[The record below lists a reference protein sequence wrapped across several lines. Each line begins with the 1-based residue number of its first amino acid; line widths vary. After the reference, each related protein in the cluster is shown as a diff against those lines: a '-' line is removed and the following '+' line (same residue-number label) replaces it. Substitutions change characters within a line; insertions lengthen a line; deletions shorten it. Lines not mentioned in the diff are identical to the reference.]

1 MGYIDLEKKLFSY
14 KTTAGNILR
23 SYKLIFHEQKTV
35 FILKILSLTVA
46 PILSYIIL
54 LLSKN
59 AINRIEQSN
68 SSFLY
73 VVLCVSVII
82 VLEIVSVV
90 YDRILFFFSDLT
102 SSAFSERLRSDL
114 LRKIADEV
122 PVSKLETP
130 EFFNKIGTI
139 NAGGIESVVG
149 SITTPL
155 TLLTS
160 IVYLAIAVYT
170 SLQYNFYLYYLYIII
185 LPFVFI
191 LETISKRH
199 FTLNYDKK
207 DNLQRK
213 AGVLNSLLQNKST
226 IFDIKTS
233 DSEEW
238 LINETEKRKKAA
250 FHFSQK
256 ESIISSVLL
265 LTRDVLNYAFKYSI
279 LIYLVVKLYEG
290 SKQVTYYSL
299 YIIYAFMVFSKSIL
313 FGDFIFLTSNIS
325 KVMNS
330 VHSIIGAISGFV
342 TNQEYFNEHELFF
355 SLPERANGTKKFDEK
370 DPKNILTDK
379 LSYGYSAERK
389 VLNSLCMEIKEG
401 EKVCVFGDN
410 GAGKTTL
417 IKLIC
422 GLYED
427 YRGKILLQNNERH
440 SYEKDE
446 IRNLY
451 SYAMQDGPHYPF
463 TVKEN
468 ICMGNTADADNQNL
482 YDKVCSV
489 SGINQIVSQLRYGE
503 NTYLNK
509 EYDTNGVDLSIGQ
522 WQKLLIAKIMF
533 RNKEILIFDEPTSA
547 LDPLAEQEFINTL
560 LSWYKNKTVVIISHR
575 MTFAS
580 IADRVFVI
588 KDGAVAEQGTPK
600 QLLNAKGLFYEY
612 FNTQRS
618 LYF

>member
-1 MGYIDLEKKLFSY
+1 MDEKNKLKDSILCITKSFRLTWKYEKSY
-14 KTTAGNILR
+14 FLFA
-23 SYKLIFHEQKTV
+23 
-35 FILKILSLTVA
+35 
-46 PILSYIIL
+46 
-54 LLSKN
+54 LLS
-59 AINRIEQSN
+59 A
-68 SSFLY
+68 
-73 VVLCVSVII
+73 
-82 VLEIVSVV
+82 
-90 YDRILFFFSDLT
+90 
-102 SSAFSERLRSDL
+102 
-114 LRKIADEV
+114 
-122 PVSKLETP
+122 
-130 EFFNKIGTI
+130 
-139 NAGGIESVVG
+139 
-149 SITTPL
+149 
-155 TLLTS
+155 
-160 IVYLAIAVYT
+160 
-170 SLQYNFYLYYLYIII
+170 
-185 LPFVFI
+185 
-191 LETISKRH
+191 
-199 FTLNYDKK
+199 
-207 DNLQRK
+207 
-213 AGVLNSLLQNKST
+213 VLNSSLATLPPLIFLQNVLNGIAQRNIT
-226 IFDIKTS
+226 ARQIIFSLVAALIYEALALPIVIMLVQYLRKYMTYKASLRYSEHVYRKVIAIKADLLENS
-233 DSEEW
+233 DTYELYRRVSNRGLSSFEIYPSSIIGL
-238 LINETEKRKKAA
+238 LIN
-250 FHFSQK
+250 
-256 ESIISSVLL
+256 IISIATIITMASRYNLWIALILVPMC
-265 LTRDVLNYAFKYSI
+265 VCQYFLNRKINKKKIWYDKVQEILYTKMQSI
-279 LIYLVVKLYEG
+279 NNLFIDRNALCEIKVFGTFSFLDSKRIHFFNAEKHEYIKQATISTKSDLMFEIV
-290 SKQVTYYSL
+290 KQVTYYSL

-427 YRGKILLQNNERH
+427 YGGKILLQNNERH

-451 SYAMQDGPHYPF
+451 SYAMQEGPHYPF

-612 FNTQRS
+612 FSTQKS

>member
-1 MGYIDLEKKLFSY
+1 MRMDEKNKLKDSILCITKSFRLTWKYEKSY
-14 KTTAGNILR
+14 FLFA
-23 SYKLIFHEQKTV
+23 
-35 FILKILSLTVA
+35 
-46 PILSYIIL
+46 
-54 LLSKN
+54 LLS
-59 AINRIEQSN
+59 A
-68 SSFLY
+68 
-73 VVLCVSVII
+73 
-82 VLEIVSVV
+82 
-90 YDRILFFFSDLT
+90 
-102 SSAFSERLRSDL
+102 
-114 LRKIADEV
+114 
-122 PVSKLETP
+122 
-130 EFFNKIGTI
+130 
-139 NAGGIESVVG
+139 
-149 SITTPL
+149 
-155 TLLTS
+155 
-160 IVYLAIAVYT
+160 
-170 SLQYNFYLYYLYIII
+170 
-185 LPFVFI
+185 
-191 LETISKRH
+191 
-199 FTLNYDKK
+199 
-207 DNLQRK
+207 
-213 AGVLNSLLQNKST
+213 VLNSSLATLPPLIFLQNVLNGIAQRNIT
-226 IFDIKTS
+226 ARQIIFSLVAALIYEALALPIVIMLVQYLRKYMTYKASLRYSEHVYRKVIAIKADLLENS
-233 DSEEW
+233 DTYELYRRVSNRGLSSFEIYPSSIIGL
-238 LINETEKRKKAA
+238 LIN
-250 FHFSQK
+250 
-256 ESIISSVLL
+256 IISIATIITMASRYNLWIALILVPMC
-265 LTRDVLNYAFKYSI
+265 VCQYFLNRKINKKKIWYDKVQEILYTKMQSI
-279 LIYLVVKLYEG
+279 NNLFIDRNALCEIKVFGTFSFLDSKRIHFFNAEKHEYIKQATISTKSDLMFEIV
-290 SKQVTYYSL
+290 KQVTYYSL

>member
-1 MGYIDLEKKLFSY
+1 MDEKNKLKDSILCITKSFRLTWKYEKSY
-14 KTTAGNILR
+14 FLFA
-23 SYKLIFHEQKTV
+23 
-35 FILKILSLTVA
+35 
-46 PILSYIIL
+46 
-54 LLSKN
+54 LLS
-59 AINRIEQSN
+59 A
-68 SSFLY
+68 
-73 VVLCVSVII
+73 
-82 VLEIVSVV
+82 
-90 YDRILFFFSDLT
+90 
-102 SSAFSERLRSDL
+102 
-114 LRKIADEV
+114 
-122 PVSKLETP
+122 
-130 EFFNKIGTI
+130 
-139 NAGGIESVVG
+139 
-149 SITTPL
+149 
-155 TLLTS
+155 
-160 IVYLAIAVYT
+160 
-170 SLQYNFYLYYLYIII
+170 
-185 LPFVFI
+185 
-191 LETISKRH
+191 
-199 FTLNYDKK
+199 
-207 DNLQRK
+207 
-213 AGVLNSLLQNKST
+213 VLNSSLATLPPLIFLQNVLNGIAQRNIT
-226 IFDIKTS
+226 ARQIIFSLVAALIYEALALPIVTMLVQYLRKYMTYKASLRYSEHVYRKVIAIKADLLENS
-233 DSEEW
+233 DTYELYRRVSNRGLSSFEICPSSIIGL
-238 LINETEKRKKAA
+238 LIN
-250 FHFSQK
+250 
-256 ESIISSVLL
+256 IISIATIITMASRYNLWIALILVPMC
-265 LTRDVLNYAFKYSI
+265 VCQYFLNRKINKKKIWYDKVQEI
-279 LIYLVVKLYEG
+279 LYTKMQAINNLFIDRNALCEIKVFGTFSFLDSKRIHFFNAEKHEYIKQATISTKSDLMFEIV
-290 SKQVTYYSL
+290 KQVTYYSL

-427 YRGKILLQNNERH
+427 YGGKILLQNNERH

>member
-1 MGYIDLEKKLFSY
+1 MDEKNKLKDSILCITKSFRLTWKYEKSY
-14 KTTAGNILR
+14 FLFA
-23 SYKLIFHEQKTV
+23 
-35 FILKILSLTVA
+35 
-46 PILSYIIL
+46 
-54 LLSKN
+54 LLS
-59 AINRIEQSN
+59 A
-68 SSFLY
+68 
-73 VVLCVSVII
+73 
-82 VLEIVSVV
+82 
-90 YDRILFFFSDLT
+90 
-102 SSAFSERLRSDL
+102 
-114 LRKIADEV
+114 
-122 PVSKLETP
+122 
-130 EFFNKIGTI
+130 
-139 NAGGIESVVG
+139 
-149 SITTPL
+149 
-155 TLLTS
+155 
-160 IVYLAIAVYT
+160 
-170 SLQYNFYLYYLYIII
+170 
-185 LPFVFI
+185 
-191 LETISKRH
+191 
-199 FTLNYDKK
+199 
-207 DNLQRK
+207 
-213 AGVLNSLLQNKST
+213 VLNSSLATLPPLIFLQNVLNGIAQRNIT
-226 IFDIKTS
+226 ARQIIFSLVAALIYEALALPTVIMLVQYLHKYMTYKASLRYSEHVYRKVIAIKADLLENS
-233 DSEEW
+233 DTYELYRRVSNRGLSSFEICPSSIIGL
-238 LINETEKRKKAA
+238 LIN
-250 FHFSQK
+250 
-256 ESIISSVLL
+256 IISIAAIITMASRYNLWIALILVPMC
-265 LTRDVLNYAFKYSI
+265 VCQYFLNRKINKKKIWYDKVQEILYTKMQSI
-279 LIYLVVKLYEG
+279 NNLFIDRNALCEIKVFGTFSFLDSKRIHFFNAEKHEYIKQATISTKSDLMFEIV
-290 SKQVTYYSL
+290 KQVTYYSL

>member
-1 MGYIDLEKKLFSY
+1 MASRYNLWIALILVPMCVCQYFLNRKINKKKIWYDKVQEILYTKMQSINNLFIDRNALCEIK
-14 KTTAGNILR
+14 
-23 SYKLIFHEQKTV
+23 V
-35 FILKILSLTVA
+35 FGTF
-46 PILSYIIL
+46 
-54 LLSKN
+54 
-59 AINRIEQSN
+59 
-68 SSFLY
+68 SFLDSKRIHFFNAEKHEY
-73 VVLCVSVII
+73 IKQATISTKSDLMF
-82 VLEIVSVV
+82 EIV
-90 YDRILFFFSDLT
+90 
-102 SSAFSERLRSDL
+102 
-114 LRKIADEV
+114 
-122 PVSKLETP
+122 
-130 EFFNKIGTI
+130 
-139 NAGGIESVVG
+139 
-149 SITTPL
+149 
-155 TLLTS
+155 
-160 IVYLAIAVYT
+160 
-170 SLQYNFYLYYLYIII
+170 
-185 LPFVFI
+185 
-191 LETISKRH
+191 
-199 FTLNYDKK
+199 
-207 DNLQRK
+207 
-213 AGVLNSLLQNKST
+213 
-226 IFDIKTS
+226 
-233 DSEEW
+233 
-238 LINETEKRKKAA
+238 
-250 FHFSQK
+250 
-256 ESIISSVLL
+256 
-265 LTRDVLNYAFKYSI
+265 
-279 LIYLVVKLYEG
+279 
-290 SKQVTYYSL
+290 KQVTYYSL

>member
-1 MGYIDLEKKLFSY
+1 MDEKNKLKDSILCITKSFRLTWKYEKSY
-14 KTTAGNILR
+14 FLFA
-23 SYKLIFHEQKTV
+23 
-35 FILKILSLTVA
+35 
-46 PILSYIIL
+46 
-54 LLSKN
+54 LLS
-59 AINRIEQSN
+59 A
-68 SSFLY
+68 
-73 VVLCVSVII
+73 
-82 VLEIVSVV
+82 
-90 YDRILFFFSDLT
+90 
-102 SSAFSERLRSDL
+102 
-114 LRKIADEV
+114 
-122 PVSKLETP
+122 
-130 EFFNKIGTI
+130 
-139 NAGGIESVVG
+139 
-149 SITTPL
+149 
-155 TLLTS
+155 
-160 IVYLAIAVYT
+160 
-170 SLQYNFYLYYLYIII
+170 
-185 LPFVFI
+185 
-191 LETISKRH
+191 
-199 FTLNYDKK
+199 
-207 DNLQRK
+207 
-213 AGVLNSLLQNKST
+213 VLNSSLATLPPLIFLQNVLNGIAQRNIT
-226 IFDIKTS
+226 ARQIIFSLVAALIYEALALPTVIMLVQYLHKYMTYKASLRYSEHVYRKVIAIKADLLENS
-233 DSEEW
+233 DTYELYRRVSNRGLSSFEICPSSIIGL
-238 LINETEKRKKAA
+238 LIN
-250 FHFSQK
+250 
-256 ESIISSVLL
+256 IISIATIITMASRYNLWIALILVPMC
-265 LTRDVLNYAFKYSI
+265 VCQYFLNRKINKKKIWYDKVQEI
-279 LIYLVVKLYEG
+279 LYTKMQAINNLFIDRNALCEIKVFGTFSFLDSKRIHFFNAEKHEYIKQATISTKSDLMFEIV
-290 SKQVTYYSL
+290 KQVTYYSL

-446 IRNLY
+446 IGNLY

-580 IADRVFVI
+580 IGYKGRSSCRARNTETTSKRKRAFLRVF
-588 KDGAVAEQGTPK
+588 
-600 QLLNAKGLFYEY
+600 
-612 FNTQRS
+612 
-618 LYF
+618 

>member
-1 MGYIDLEKKLFSY
+1 MDEKNKLKDSILCITKSFRLTWKYEKSY
-14 KTTAGNILR
+14 FLFA
-23 SYKLIFHEQKTV
+23 
-35 FILKILSLTVA
+35 
-46 PILSYIIL
+46 
-54 LLSKN
+54 LLS
-59 AINRIEQSN
+59 A
-68 SSFLY
+68 
-73 VVLCVSVII
+73 
-82 VLEIVSVV
+82 
-90 YDRILFFFSDLT
+90 
-102 SSAFSERLRSDL
+102 
-114 LRKIADEV
+114 
-122 PVSKLETP
+122 
-130 EFFNKIGTI
+130 
-139 NAGGIESVVG
+139 
-149 SITTPL
+149 
-155 TLLTS
+155 
-160 IVYLAIAVYT
+160 
-170 SLQYNFYLYYLYIII
+170 
-185 LPFVFI
+185 
-191 LETISKRH
+191 
-199 FTLNYDKK
+199 
-207 DNLQRK
+207 
-213 AGVLNSLLQNKST
+213 VLNSSLATLPPLIFLQNVLNGIAQRNIT
-226 IFDIKTS
+226 ARQIIFSLVAALIYEALALPIVIMLVQYLRKYMTYKASLRYSEHVYRKVIAIKADLLENS
-233 DSEEW
+233 DTYELYRRVSNRGLSSFEICPSSIIGL
-238 LINETEKRKKAA
+238 LIN
-250 FHFSQK
+250 
-256 ESIISSVLL
+256 IISIATIITMASRYNLWIALILVPMC
-265 LTRDVLNYAFKYSI
+265 VCQYFLNRKINKKKIWYDKVQEILYTKMQSI
-279 LIYLVVKLYEG
+279 NNLFIDRNALCEIKVFGTFSFLDSKRIHFFNAEKHEYIKQATISTKSDLVFEIV
-290 SKQVTYYSL
+290 KQVTYYSL

>member
-1 MGYIDLEKKLFSY
+1 MDEKNKLKDSILCITKSFRLTWKYEKSY
-14 KTTAGNILR
+14 FLFA
-23 SYKLIFHEQKTV
+23 
-35 FILKILSLTVA
+35 
-46 PILSYIIL
+46 
-54 LLSKN
+54 LLS
-59 AINRIEQSN
+59 A
-68 SSFLY
+68 
-73 VVLCVSVII
+73 
-82 VLEIVSVV
+82 
-90 YDRILFFFSDLT
+90 
-102 SSAFSERLRSDL
+102 
-114 LRKIADEV
+114 
-122 PVSKLETP
+122 
-130 EFFNKIGTI
+130 
-139 NAGGIESVVG
+139 
-149 SITTPL
+149 
-155 TLLTS
+155 
-160 IVYLAIAVYT
+160 
-170 SLQYNFYLYYLYIII
+170 
-185 LPFVFI
+185 
-191 LETISKRH
+191 
-199 FTLNYDKK
+199 
-207 DNLQRK
+207 
-213 AGVLNSLLQNKST
+213 VLNSSLATLPPLIFLQNVLNGIAQRNIT
-226 IFDIKTS
+226 ARQIIFSLVAALIYEALALPIVIMLVQYLHKYMTYKASLRYSEHVYRKVIAIKADLLENS
-233 DSEEW
+233 DTYELYRRVSNRGLSSFEICPSSIIGL
-238 LINETEKRKKAA
+238 LIN
-250 FHFSQK
+250 
-256 ESIISSVLL
+256 IISIAAIITMALRYNLWIALILVPMC
-265 LTRDVLNYAFKYSI
+265 VCQYFLNRKINKKKIWYDKVQEILYTKMQSI
-279 LIYLVVKLYEG
+279 NNLFIDRNALCEIKVFGTFSFLDSKRIHFFNAEKHEYIKQATISTKSDLMFEIV
-290 SKQVTYYSL
+290 KQVTYYSL

-618 LYF
+618 LYLE

>member
-1 MGYIDLEKKLFSY
+1 MDEKNKLKDSILCITKSFRLTWKYEKSY
-14 KTTAGNILR
+14 FLFA
-23 SYKLIFHEQKTV
+23 
-35 FILKILSLTVA
+35 
-46 PILSYIIL
+46 
-54 LLSKN
+54 LLS
-59 AINRIEQSN
+59 A
-68 SSFLY
+68 
-73 VVLCVSVII
+73 
-82 VLEIVSVV
+82 
-90 YDRILFFFSDLT
+90 
-102 SSAFSERLRSDL
+102 
-114 LRKIADEV
+114 
-122 PVSKLETP
+122 
-130 EFFNKIGTI
+130 
-139 NAGGIESVVG
+139 
-149 SITTPL
+149 
-155 TLLTS
+155 
-160 IVYLAIAVYT
+160 
-170 SLQYNFYLYYLYIII
+170 
-185 LPFVFI
+185 
-191 LETISKRH
+191 
-199 FTLNYDKK
+199 
-207 DNLQRK
+207 
-213 AGVLNSLLQNKST
+213 VLNSSLATLPPLIFLQNVLNGIAQRNIT
-226 IFDIKTS
+226 ARQIIFSLVAALIYEALALPIVTMLVQYLRKYMTYKASLRYSEHVYRKVIAIKADLLENS
-233 DSEEW
+233 DTYELYRRVSNRGLSSFEICPSSIIGL
-238 LINETEKRKKAA
+238 LIN
-250 FHFSQK
+250 
-256 ESIISSVLL
+256 IISIATIITMASRYNLWIALILVPMC
-265 LTRDVLNYAFKYSI
+265 VCQYFLNRKINKKKIWYDKVQEILYTKMQSI
-279 LIYLVVKLYEG
+279 NNLFIDRNALCEIKVFGTFSFLDSKRIHFFNAEKHEYIKQATISTKSDLMFEIV
-290 SKQVTYYSL
+290 KQVTYYSL

-427 YRGKILLQNNERH
+427 YGGKILLQNNERH

>member
-1 MGYIDLEKKLFSY
+1 MDEKNKLKDSILCITKSFRLTWKYEKSY
-14 KTTAGNILR
+14 FLFA
-23 SYKLIFHEQKTV
+23 
-35 FILKILSLTVA
+35 
-46 PILSYIIL
+46 
-54 LLSKN
+54 LLS
-59 AINRIEQSN
+59 A
-68 SSFLY
+68 
-73 VVLCVSVII
+73 
-82 VLEIVSVV
+82 
-90 YDRILFFFSDLT
+90 
-102 SSAFSERLRSDL
+102 
-114 LRKIADEV
+114 
-122 PVSKLETP
+122 
-130 EFFNKIGTI
+130 
-139 NAGGIESVVG
+139 
-149 SITTPL
+149 
-155 TLLTS
+155 
-160 IVYLAIAVYT
+160 
-170 SLQYNFYLYYLYIII
+170 
-185 LPFVFI
+185 
-191 LETISKRH
+191 
-199 FTLNYDKK
+199 
-207 DNLQRK
+207 
-213 AGVLNSLLQNKST
+213 VLNSSLATLPPLIFLQNVLNGIAQRNIT
-226 IFDIKTS
+226 ARQIIFSLVAALIYEALALPTVIMLVQYLHKYMTYKASLRYSEHVYRKVIAIKADLLENS
-233 DSEEW
+233 DTYELYRRVSNRGLSSFEICPSSIIGL
-238 LINETEKRKKAA
+238 LIN
-250 FHFSQK
+250 
-256 ESIISSVLL
+256 IISIATIITMASRYNLWIALILVPMC
-265 LTRDVLNYAFKYSI
+265 VCQYFLNRKINKKKIWYDKVQEI
-279 LIYLVVKLYEG
+279 LYTKMQAINNLFIDRNALCEIKVFGTFSFLDSKRIHFFNAEKHEYIKQATISTKSDLMFEIV
-290 SKQVTYYSL
+290 KQVTYYSL

>member
-1 MGYIDLEKKLFSY
+1 MDEKNKLKDSILCITKSFRLTWKYEKSY
-14 KTTAGNILR
+14 FLFA
-23 SYKLIFHEQKTV
+23 
-35 FILKILSLTVA
+35 
-46 PILSYIIL
+46 
-54 LLSKN
+54 LLS
-59 AINRIEQSN
+59 A
-68 SSFLY
+68 
-73 VVLCVSVII
+73 
-82 VLEIVSVV
+82 
-90 YDRILFFFSDLT
+90 
-102 SSAFSERLRSDL
+102 
-114 LRKIADEV
+114 
-122 PVSKLETP
+122 
-130 EFFNKIGTI
+130 
-139 NAGGIESVVG
+139 
-149 SITTPL
+149 
-155 TLLTS
+155 
-160 IVYLAIAVYT
+160 
-170 SLQYNFYLYYLYIII
+170 
-185 LPFVFI
+185 
-191 LETISKRH
+191 
-199 FTLNYDKK
+199 
-207 DNLQRK
+207 
-213 AGVLNSLLQNKST
+213 VLNSSLATLPPLIFLQNVLNGIAQRNIT
-226 IFDIKTS
+226 ARQIIFSLVAALIYEALALPIVIMLVQYLRKYMTYKASLRYSEHVYRKVIAIKADLLENS
-233 DSEEW
+233 DTYELYRRVSNRGLSSFEIYPSSIIGL
-238 LINETEKRKKAA
+238 LIN
-250 FHFSQK
+250 
-256 ESIISSVLL
+256 IISIATIITMASRYNLWIALILVPMC
-265 LTRDVLNYAFKYSI
+265 VCQYFLNRKINKKKIWYDKVQEILYTKMQSI
-279 LIYLVVKLYEG
+279 NNLFIDRNALCEIKVFGTFSFLDSKRIHFFNAEKHEYIKQATISTKSDLMFEIV
-290 SKQVTYYSL
+290 KQVTYYSL

-427 YRGKILLQNNERH
+427 YRGKILLQNNERN

>member
-1 MGYIDLEKKLFSY
+1 MDEKNKLKDSILCITKSFRLTWKYEKSY
-14 KTTAGNILR
+14 FLFA
-23 SYKLIFHEQKTV
+23 
-35 FILKILSLTVA
+35 
-46 PILSYIIL
+46 
-54 LLSKN
+54 LLS
-59 AINRIEQSN
+59 A
-68 SSFLY
+68 
-73 VVLCVSVII
+73 
-82 VLEIVSVV
+82 
-90 YDRILFFFSDLT
+90 
-102 SSAFSERLRSDL
+102 
-114 LRKIADEV
+114 
-122 PVSKLETP
+122 
-130 EFFNKIGTI
+130 
-139 NAGGIESVVG
+139 
-149 SITTPL
+149 
-155 TLLTS
+155 
-160 IVYLAIAVYT
+160 
-170 SLQYNFYLYYLYIII
+170 
-185 LPFVFI
+185 
-191 LETISKRH
+191 
-199 FTLNYDKK
+199 
-207 DNLQRK
+207 
-213 AGVLNSLLQNKST
+213 VLNSSLATLPPLIFLQNVLNGIAQRNIT
-226 IFDIKTS
+226 ARQIIFSLVAALIYEALALPIVIMLVQYLRKYMTYKASLRYSEHVYRKVIAIKADLLENS
-233 DSEEW
+233 DTYELYRRVSNRGLSSFEICPSSIIGL
-238 LINETEKRKKAA
+238 LIN
-250 FHFSQK
+250 
-256 ESIISSVLL
+256 IISIATIITMASRYNLWIALILVPMC
-265 LTRDVLNYAFKYSI
+265 VCQYFLNRKINKKKIWYDKVQEILYTKMQSI
-279 LIYLVVKLYEG
+279 NNLFIDRNALCEIKVFGTFSFLDSKRIHFFNAEKHEYIKQATISTKSDLMFEIV
-290 SKQVTYYSL
+290 KQVTYYSL

-370 DPKNILTDK
+370 DPKNILIDK

-427 YRGKILLQNNERH
+427 YGGKILLQNNERH

-533 RNKEILIFDEPTSA
+533 RNKELLIFDEPTSA

>member
-1 MGYIDLEKKLFSY
+1 MDEKNKLKDSILCITKSFRLTWKYEKSY
-14 KTTAGNILR
+14 FLFA
-23 SYKLIFHEQKTV
+23 
-35 FILKILSLTVA
+35 
-46 PILSYIIL
+46 
-54 LLSKN
+54 LLS
-59 AINRIEQSN
+59 A
-68 SSFLY
+68 
-73 VVLCVSVII
+73 
-82 VLEIVSVV
+82 
-90 YDRILFFFSDLT
+90 
-102 SSAFSERLRSDL
+102 
-114 LRKIADEV
+114 
-122 PVSKLETP
+122 
-130 EFFNKIGTI
+130 
-139 NAGGIESVVG
+139 
-149 SITTPL
+149 
-155 TLLTS
+155 
-160 IVYLAIAVYT
+160 
-170 SLQYNFYLYYLYIII
+170 
-185 LPFVFI
+185 
-191 LETISKRH
+191 
-199 FTLNYDKK
+199 
-207 DNLQRK
+207 
-213 AGVLNSLLQNKST
+213 VLNSSLATLPPLIFLQNVLNGIAQRNIT
-226 IFDIKTS
+226 ARQIIFSLVAALIYEALALPIVIMLVQYLRKYMTYKASLRYSEHVYRKVIAIKADLLENS
-233 DSEEW
+233 DTYELYRRVSNRGLSSFEICPSSIIGL
-238 LINETEKRKKAA
+238 LIN
-250 FHFSQK
+250 
-256 ESIISSVLL
+256 IISIATIITMASRYNLWIALILVPMC
-265 LTRDVLNYAFKYSI
+265 VCQYFLNRKINKKKIWYDKVQEILYTKMQSI
-279 LIYLVVKLYEG
+279 NNLFIDRTALCEIKVFGTFSFLDSKRIHFFNAEKHEYIKQATISTKSDLMFEIV
-290 SKQVTYYSL
+290 KQVTYYSL

-342 TNQEYFNEHELFF
+342 TNQEYFNEHELYF

-410 GAGKTTL
+410 GTGKTTL

>member
-1 MGYIDLEKKLFSY
+1 MDEKNKLKDSILCITKSFRLTWKYEKSY
-14 KTTAGNILR
+14 FLFA
-23 SYKLIFHEQKTV
+23 
-35 FILKILSLTVA
+35 
-46 PILSYIIL
+46 
-54 LLSKN
+54 LLS
-59 AINRIEQSN
+59 A
-68 SSFLY
+68 
-73 VVLCVSVII
+73 
-82 VLEIVSVV
+82 
-90 YDRILFFFSDLT
+90 
-102 SSAFSERLRSDL
+102 
-114 LRKIADEV
+114 
-122 PVSKLETP
+122 
-130 EFFNKIGTI
+130 
-139 NAGGIESVVG
+139 
-149 SITTPL
+149 
-155 TLLTS
+155 
-160 IVYLAIAVYT
+160 
-170 SLQYNFYLYYLYIII
+170 
-185 LPFVFI
+185 
-191 LETISKRH
+191 
-199 FTLNYDKK
+199 
-207 DNLQRK
+207 
-213 AGVLNSLLQNKST
+213 VLNSSLATLPPLIFLQNVLNGIAQRNIT
-226 IFDIKTS
+226 ARQIIFSLVAALIYEALALPTVIMLVQYLHKYMTYKASLRYSEHVYRKVIAIKADLLENS
-233 DSEEW
+233 DTYELYRRVSNRGLSSFEIYPSSIIGL
-238 LINETEKRKKAA
+238 LIN
-250 FHFSQK
+250 
-256 ESIISSVLL
+256 IISIATIITMASRYNLWIALILVPMC
-265 LTRDVLNYAFKYSI
+265 VCQYFLNRKINKKKIWYDKVQEILYTKMQSI
-279 LIYLVVKLYEG
+279 NNLFIDRNALCEIKVFGTFSFLDSKRIHFFNAEKHEYIKQATISTKSDLMFEIV
-290 SKQVTYYSL
+290 KQVTYYSL

-330 VHSIIGAISGFV
+330 VRSIIGAISGFV

-440 SYEKDE
+440 SYGKDE

>member
-1 MGYIDLEKKLFSY
+1 MDEKNKLKDSILCITKSFRLTWKYEKSY
-14 KTTAGNILR
+14 FLFA
-23 SYKLIFHEQKTV
+23 
-35 FILKILSLTVA
+35 
-46 PILSYIIL
+46 
-54 LLSKN
+54 LLS
-59 AINRIEQSN
+59 A
-68 SSFLY
+68 
-73 VVLCVSVII
+73 
-82 VLEIVSVV
+82 
-90 YDRILFFFSDLT
+90 
-102 SSAFSERLRSDL
+102 
-114 LRKIADEV
+114 
-122 PVSKLETP
+122 
-130 EFFNKIGTI
+130 
-139 NAGGIESVVG
+139 
-149 SITTPL
+149 
-155 TLLTS
+155 
-160 IVYLAIAVYT
+160 
-170 SLQYNFYLYYLYIII
+170 
-185 LPFVFI
+185 
-191 LETISKRH
+191 
-199 FTLNYDKK
+199 
-207 DNLQRK
+207 
-213 AGVLNSLLQNKST
+213 VLNSSLATLPPLIFLQNVLNGIAQRNIT
-226 IFDIKTS
+226 ARQIIFSLVAALIYEALALPTVIMLVQYLHKYMTYKASLRYSEHVYRKVIAIKADLLENS
-233 DSEEW
+233 DTYELYRRVSNRGLSSFEIYPSSIIGL
-238 LINETEKRKKAA
+238 LIN
-250 FHFSQK
+250 
-256 ESIISSVLL
+256 IISIATIITMASRYNLWIALILVPMC
-265 LTRDVLNYAFKYSI
+265 VCQYFLNRKINKKKIWYDKVQEILYTKMQSI
-279 LIYLVVKLYEG
+279 NNLFIDRNALCEIKVFGTFSFLDSKRIHFFNAEKHEYIKQATISTKSDLMFEIV
-290 SKQVTYYSL
+290 KQVTYYSL

-330 VHSIIGAISGFV
+330 VHSIIGAISAFV

>member
-1 MGYIDLEKKLFSY
+1 MDEKNKLKDSILCITKSFRLTWKYEKSY
-14 KTTAGNILR
+14 FLFA
-23 SYKLIFHEQKTV
+23 
-35 FILKILSLTVA
+35 
-46 PILSYIIL
+46 
-54 LLSKN
+54 LLS
-59 AINRIEQSN
+59 A
-68 SSFLY
+68 
-73 VVLCVSVII
+73 
-82 VLEIVSVV
+82 
-90 YDRILFFFSDLT
+90 
-102 SSAFSERLRSDL
+102 
-114 LRKIADEV
+114 
-122 PVSKLETP
+122 
-130 EFFNKIGTI
+130 
-139 NAGGIESVVG
+139 
-149 SITTPL
+149 
-155 TLLTS
+155 
-160 IVYLAIAVYT
+160 
-170 SLQYNFYLYYLYIII
+170 
-185 LPFVFI
+185 
-191 LETISKRH
+191 
-199 FTLNYDKK
+199 
-207 DNLQRK
+207 
-213 AGVLNSLLQNKST
+213 VLNSSLATLPPLIFLQNVLNGIAQRSIT
-226 IFDIKTS
+226 ARQIIFSLVAALIYEALALPIVIMLVQYLRKYMTYKASLRYSEHVYRKVIAIKADLLENS
-233 DSEEW
+233 DTYELYRRVSNRGLSSFEICPSSIIGL
-238 LINETEKRKKAA
+238 LIN
-250 FHFSQK
+250 
-256 ESIISSVLL
+256 IISIATIITMASRYNLWIALILVPMC
-265 LTRDVLNYAFKYSI
+265 VCQYFLNRKINKKKIWYDKVQEILYTKMQSI
-279 LIYLVVKLYEG
+279 NNLFIDRNALCEIKVFGTFSFLDSKRIHFFNAEKHEYIKQATISTKSDLMFEIV
-290 SKQVTYYSL
+290 KQVTYYSL

-522 WQKLLIAKIMF
+522 WQKLLITKIMF

-618 LYF
+618 PYF

>member
-1 MGYIDLEKKLFSY
+1 MDEKNKLKDSILCITKSFRLTWKYEKSY
-14 KTTAGNILR
+14 FLFA
-23 SYKLIFHEQKTV
+23 
-35 FILKILSLTVA
+35 
-46 PILSYIIL
+46 
-54 LLSKN
+54 LLS
-59 AINRIEQSN
+59 A
-68 SSFLY
+68 
-73 VVLCVSVII
+73 
-82 VLEIVSVV
+82 
-90 YDRILFFFSDLT
+90 
-102 SSAFSERLRSDL
+102 
-114 LRKIADEV
+114 
-122 PVSKLETP
+122 
-130 EFFNKIGTI
+130 
-139 NAGGIESVVG
+139 
-149 SITTPL
+149 
-155 TLLTS
+155 
-160 IVYLAIAVYT
+160 
-170 SLQYNFYLYYLYIII
+170 
-185 LPFVFI
+185 
-191 LETISKRH
+191 
-199 FTLNYDKK
+199 
-207 DNLQRK
+207 
-213 AGVLNSLLQNKST
+213 VLNSSLATLPPLIFLQNVLNGIAQRNIT
-226 IFDIKTS
+226 ARQIIFSLVAALIYEALALPIVIMLVQYLRKYMTYKASLRYSEHVYRKVIAIKADLLENS
-233 DSEEW
+233 DTYELYRRVSNRGLSSFEICPSSIIGL
-238 LINETEKRKKAA
+238 LIN
-250 FHFSQK
+250 
-256 ESIISSVLL
+256 IISIATIITMASRYNLWIALILVPMC
-265 LTRDVLNYAFKYSI
+265 VCQYFLNRKINKKKIWYDKVQEILYTKMQSI
-279 LIYLVVKLYEG
+279 NNFFIDRNALCEIKVFGTFSFLDSKRIHFFNAEKHEYIKQATISTKSDLMFEIV
-290 SKQVTYYSL
+290 KQVTYYSL

>member
-1 MGYIDLEKKLFSY
+1 MDEKNKLKDSILCITKSFRLTWKYEKSY
-14 KTTAGNILR
+14 FLFA
-23 SYKLIFHEQKTV
+23 
-35 FILKILSLTVA
+35 
-46 PILSYIIL
+46 
-54 LLSKN
+54 LLS
-59 AINRIEQSN
+59 A
-68 SSFLY
+68 
-73 VVLCVSVII
+73 
-82 VLEIVSVV
+82 
-90 YDRILFFFSDLT
+90 
-102 SSAFSERLRSDL
+102 
-114 LRKIADEV
+114 
-122 PVSKLETP
+122 
-130 EFFNKIGTI
+130 
-139 NAGGIESVVG
+139 
-149 SITTPL
+149 
-155 TLLTS
+155 
-160 IVYLAIAVYT
+160 
-170 SLQYNFYLYYLYIII
+170 
-185 LPFVFI
+185 
-191 LETISKRH
+191 
-199 FTLNYDKK
+199 
-207 DNLQRK
+207 
-213 AGVLNSLLQNKST
+213 VLNSSLATLPPLIFLQNVLNGIAQRNIT
-226 IFDIKTS
+226 ARQIIFSLVAALIYEALALPIVIMLVQYLRKYMTYKASLRYSEHVYRKVIAIKADLLENS
-233 DSEEW
+233 DTYELYRRVSNRGLSSFEIYPSSIIGL
-238 LINETEKRKKAA
+238 LIN
-250 FHFSQK
+250 
-256 ESIISSVLL
+256 IISIATIITMASRYNLWIALILVPMC
-265 LTRDVLNYAFKYSI
+265 VCQYFLNRKINKKKIWYDKVQEILYTKMQSI
-279 LIYLVVKLYEG
+279 NNLFIDRNALCEIKVFGTFSFLDSKRIHFFNAEKHEYIKQATISTKSDLMFEIV
-290 SKQVTYYSL
+290 KQVTYYSL

-468 ICMGNTADADNQNL
+468 ICMGNSADADNQNL

>member
-14 KTTAGNILR
+14 LPIVIMLVQYLR
-23 SYKLIFHEQKTV
+23 KYMTYKA
-35 FILKILSLTVA
+35 SLRYSEHVYRKVIA
-46 PILSYIIL
+46 IKADL
-54 LLSKN
+54 LENSDTYELYRRVS
-59 AINRIEQSN
+59 NRGL
-68 SSFLY
+68 SSFEICPSSIIGLLINIISIATIITMASRYNLWIALILVPMCVCQYFLNRKINKKKIWYDKVQEILY
-73 VVLCVSVII
+73 TKMQSINNLFIDRNALCEIKVFGTFSFLDSKRIHFFNAEKHEYI
-82 VLEIVSVV
+82 KQATISTKSDLMFEIV
-90 YDRILFFFSDLT
+90 
-102 SSAFSERLRSDL
+102 
-114 LRKIADEV
+114 
-122 PVSKLETP
+122 
-130 EFFNKIGTI
+130 
-139 NAGGIESVVG
+139 
-149 SITTPL
+149 
-155 TLLTS
+155 
-160 IVYLAIAVYT
+160 
-170 SLQYNFYLYYLYIII
+170 
-185 LPFVFI
+185 
-191 LETISKRH
+191 
-199 FTLNYDKK
+199 
-207 DNLQRK
+207 
-213 AGVLNSLLQNKST
+213 
-226 IFDIKTS
+226 
-233 DSEEW
+233 
-238 LINETEKRKKAA
+238 
-250 FHFSQK
+250 
-256 ESIISSVLL
+256 
-265 LTRDVLNYAFKYSI
+265 
-279 LIYLVVKLYEG
+279 
-290 SKQVTYYSL
+290 KQVTYYSL

>member
-1 MGYIDLEKKLFSY
+1 MRMDEKNKLKDSILCITKSFRLTWKYEKSY
-14 KTTAGNILR
+14 FLFA
-23 SYKLIFHEQKTV
+23 
-35 FILKILSLTVA
+35 
-46 PILSYIIL
+46 
-54 LLSKN
+54 LLS
-59 AINRIEQSN
+59 A
-68 SSFLY
+68 
-73 VVLCVSVII
+73 
-82 VLEIVSVV
+82 
-90 YDRILFFFSDLT
+90 
-102 SSAFSERLRSDL
+102 
-114 LRKIADEV
+114 
-122 PVSKLETP
+122 
-130 EFFNKIGTI
+130 
-139 NAGGIESVVG
+139 
-149 SITTPL
+149 
-155 TLLTS
+155 
-160 IVYLAIAVYT
+160 
-170 SLQYNFYLYYLYIII
+170 
-185 LPFVFI
+185 
-191 LETISKRH
+191 
-199 FTLNYDKK
+199 
-207 DNLQRK
+207 
-213 AGVLNSLLQNKST
+213 VLNSSLATLPPLIFLQNVLNGIAQRNIT
-226 IFDIKTS
+226 ARQIIFSLVAALIYEALALPIVIMLVQYLRKYMTYKASLRYSEHVYRKVIAIKADLLENS
-233 DSEEW
+233 DTYELYRRVSNRGLSSFEICPSSIIGL
-238 LINETEKRKKAA
+238 LIN
-250 FHFSQK
+250 
-256 ESIISSVLL
+256 IISIATIITMASRYNLWIALILVPMC
-265 LTRDVLNYAFKYSI
+265 VCQYFLNRKINKKKIWYDKVQEILYTKMQSI
-279 LIYLVVKLYEG
+279 NNLFIDRNALCEIKVFGTFSFLDSKRIHFFNAEKHEYIKQATISTKSDLMFEIV
-290 SKQVTYYSL
+290 KQVTYYSL

-427 YRGKILLQNNERH
+427 YGGKILLQNNERH

>member
-1 MGYIDLEKKLFSY
+1 MDEKNKLKDSILCITKSFRLTWKYEKSY
-14 KTTAGNILR
+14 FLFAP
-23 SYKLIFHEQKTV
+23 
-35 FILKILSLTVA
+35 LSA
-46 PILSYIIL
+46 
-54 LLSKN
+54 
-59 AINRIEQSN
+59 
-68 SSFLY
+68 
-73 VVLCVSVII
+73 
-82 VLEIVSVV
+82 
-90 YDRILFFFSDLT
+90 
-102 SSAFSERLRSDL
+102 
-114 LRKIADEV
+114 
-122 PVSKLETP
+122 
-130 EFFNKIGTI
+130 
-139 NAGGIESVVG
+139 
-149 SITTPL
+149 
-155 TLLTS
+155 
-160 IVYLAIAVYT
+160 
-170 SLQYNFYLYYLYIII
+170 
-185 LPFVFI
+185 
-191 LETISKRH
+191 
-199 FTLNYDKK
+199 
-207 DNLQRK
+207 
-213 AGVLNSLLQNKST
+213 VLNSSLATLPPLIFLQNVLNGIAQRNIT
-226 IFDIKTS
+226 ARQIIFSLVAALIYEALALPIVIMLVQYLRKYMTYKASLRYSEHVYRKVIAIKADLLENS
-233 DSEEW
+233 DTYELYRRVSNRGLSSFEICPSSIIGL
-238 LINETEKRKKAA
+238 LIN
-250 FHFSQK
+250 
-256 ESIISSVLL
+256 IISIATIITMASRYNLWIALILVPMC
-265 LTRDVLNYAFKYSI
+265 VCQYFLNRKINKKKIWYDKVQEILYTKMQSI
-279 LIYLVVKLYEG
+279 NNLFIDRNALCEIKVFGTFSFLDSKRIHFFNAEKHEYIKQATISTKSDLMFEIV
-290 SKQVTYYSL
+290 KQVTYYSL

>member
-1 MGYIDLEKKLFSY
+1 MDEKNKLKDSILCITKSFRLTWKYEKSY
-14 KTTAGNILR
+14 FLFA
-23 SYKLIFHEQKTV
+23 
-35 FILKILSLTVA
+35 
-46 PILSYIIL
+46 
-54 LLSKN
+54 LLS
-59 AINRIEQSN
+59 A
-68 SSFLY
+68 
-73 VVLCVSVII
+73 
-82 VLEIVSVV
+82 
-90 YDRILFFFSDLT
+90 
-102 SSAFSERLRSDL
+102 
-114 LRKIADEV
+114 
-122 PVSKLETP
+122 
-130 EFFNKIGTI
+130 
-139 NAGGIESVVG
+139 
-149 SITTPL
+149 
-155 TLLTS
+155 
-160 IVYLAIAVYT
+160 
-170 SLQYNFYLYYLYIII
+170 
-185 LPFVFI
+185 
-191 LETISKRH
+191 
-199 FTLNYDKK
+199 
-207 DNLQRK
+207 
-213 AGVLNSLLQNKST
+213 VLNSSLATLPPLIFLQNVLNGIAQRSIT
-226 IFDIKTS
+226 ARQIIFSLVAALIYEALALPIVIMLVQYLRKYMTYKASLRYSEHVYRKVIAIKADLLENS
-233 DSEEW
+233 DTYELYRRVSNRGLSSFEICPSSIIGL
-238 LINETEKRKKAA
+238 LIN
-250 FHFSQK
+250 
-256 ESIISSVLL
+256 IISIATIITMASRYNLWIALILVPMC
-265 LTRDVLNYAFKYSI
+265 VCQYFLNRKINKKKIWYDKVQEILYTKMQSI
-279 LIYLVVKLYEG
+279 NNLFIDRNALCEIKVFGTFSFLDSKRIHFFNAEKHEYIKQATISTKSDLMFEIV
-290 SKQVTYYSL
+290 KQVTYYSL

-417 IKLIC
+417 IKLIF

-522 WQKLLIAKIMF
+522 WQKLLITKIMF

>member
-1 MGYIDLEKKLFSY
+1 MDEKNKLKDSILCITKSFRLTWKYEKSY
-14 KTTAGNILR
+14 FLFA
-23 SYKLIFHEQKTV
+23 
-35 FILKILSLTVA
+35 
-46 PILSYIIL
+46 
-54 LLSKN
+54 LLS
-59 AINRIEQSN
+59 A
-68 SSFLY
+68 
-73 VVLCVSVII
+73 
-82 VLEIVSVV
+82 
-90 YDRILFFFSDLT
+90 
-102 SSAFSERLRSDL
+102 
-114 LRKIADEV
+114 
-122 PVSKLETP
+122 
-130 EFFNKIGTI
+130 
-139 NAGGIESVVG
+139 
-149 SITTPL
+149 
-155 TLLTS
+155 
-160 IVYLAIAVYT
+160 
-170 SLQYNFYLYYLYIII
+170 
-185 LPFVFI
+185 
-191 LETISKRH
+191 
-199 FTLNYDKK
+199 
-207 DNLQRK
+207 
-213 AGVLNSLLQNKST
+213 VLNSSLATLPPLIFLQNVLNGIAQRNIT
-226 IFDIKTS
+226 ARQIIFSLVAALIYEALALPIVIMLVQYLRKYMTYKASLRYSEHVYRKVIAIKADLLENS
-233 DSEEW
+233 DTYELYRRVSNRGLSSFEICPSSIIGL
-238 LINETEKRKKAA
+238 LIN
-250 FHFSQK
+250 
-256 ESIISSVLL
+256 IISIATIITMASRYNLWIALILVPMC
-265 LTRDVLNYAFKYSI
+265 VCQYFLNRKINKKKIWYDKVQEILYTKMQSI
-279 LIYLVVKLYEG
+279 NNLFIDRNALCEIKVFGTFSFLDSKRIHFFNAEKHEYIKQATISTKSDLMFEIV
-290 SKQVTYYSL
+290 KQVTYYSL

-330 VHSIIGAISGFV
+330 VHSIIGTISGFV

>member
-1 MGYIDLEKKLFSY
+1 MDEKNKLKDSILCITKSFRLTWKYEKSY
-14 KTTAGNILR
+14 FLFA
-23 SYKLIFHEQKTV
+23 
-35 FILKILSLTVA
+35 
-46 PILSYIIL
+46 
-54 LLSKN
+54 LLS
-59 AINRIEQSN
+59 A
-68 SSFLY
+68 
-73 VVLCVSVII
+73 
-82 VLEIVSVV
+82 
-90 YDRILFFFSDLT
+90 
-102 SSAFSERLRSDL
+102 
-114 LRKIADEV
+114 
-122 PVSKLETP
+122 
-130 EFFNKIGTI
+130 
-139 NAGGIESVVG
+139 
-149 SITTPL
+149 
-155 TLLTS
+155 
-160 IVYLAIAVYT
+160 
-170 SLQYNFYLYYLYIII
+170 
-185 LPFVFI
+185 
-191 LETISKRH
+191 
-199 FTLNYDKK
+199 
-207 DNLQRK
+207 
-213 AGVLNSLLQNKST
+213 VLNSSLATLPPLIFLQNVLNGIAQRNIT
-226 IFDIKTS
+226 ARQIIFSLVAALIYEALALPIVIMLVQYLRKYMTYKASLRYSEHVYRKVIAIKADLLENS
-233 DSEEW
+233 DTYELYRRVSNRGLSSFEICPSSIIGL
-238 LINETEKRKKAA
+238 LIN
-250 FHFSQK
+250 
-256 ESIISSVLL
+256 IISIATIITMASRYNLWIALILVPMC
-265 LTRDVLNYAFKYSI
+265 VCQYFLNRKINKKKIWYDKVQEILYTKMQSI
-279 LIYLVVKLYEG
+279 NNLFIDRNALCEIKVFGTFSFLDSKRIHFFNAEKHEYIKQATISTKSDLMFEIV
-290 SKQVTYYSL
+290 KQVTYYSL

-427 YRGKILLQNNERH
+427 YGGKILLQNNERH

>member
-1 MGYIDLEKKLFSY
+1 MDEKNKLKDSILCITKSFRLTWKYEKSY
-14 KTTAGNILR
+14 FLFA
-23 SYKLIFHEQKTV
+23 
-35 FILKILSLTVA
+35 
-46 PILSYIIL
+46 
-54 LLSKN
+54 LLS
-59 AINRIEQSN
+59 A
-68 SSFLY
+68 
-73 VVLCVSVII
+73 
-82 VLEIVSVV
+82 
-90 YDRILFFFSDLT
+90 
-102 SSAFSERLRSDL
+102 
-114 LRKIADEV
+114 
-122 PVSKLETP
+122 
-130 EFFNKIGTI
+130 
-139 NAGGIESVVG
+139 
-149 SITTPL
+149 
-155 TLLTS
+155 
-160 IVYLAIAVYT
+160 
-170 SLQYNFYLYYLYIII
+170 
-185 LPFVFI
+185 
-191 LETISKRH
+191 
-199 FTLNYDKK
+199 
-207 DNLQRK
+207 
-213 AGVLNSLLQNKST
+213 VLNSSLATLPPLIFLQNVLNGIAQRNITARQINFSLVAALIYEALALPIVIMLVQYLRKYMTYKASLRYSEHVYRKV
-226 IFDIKTS
+226 IAIKADLLENS
-233 DSEEW
+233 DTYELYRRVSNRGLSSFEICPSSIIGL
-238 LINETEKRKKAA
+238 LIN
-250 FHFSQK
+250 
-256 ESIISSVLL
+256 IISIATIITMASRYNLWIALILVPMC
-265 LTRDVLNYAFKYSI
+265 VCQYFLNRKINKKKIWYDKVQEILYTKMQSI
-279 LIYLVVKLYEG
+279 NNLFIDRNALCEIKVFGTFSFLDSKRIHFFNAEKHEYIKQATISTKSDLMFEIV
-290 SKQVTYYSL
+290 KQVTYYSL